1 MFCLECGKEIS
12 NTANV
17 CPYCGR
23 PQREGVQLPQAQ
35 QYQQPAQVQQPQPYQ
50 QPAQVQQPQAQPYQ
64 QPAQAQVQQPQAQQ
78 YQQPVQQQPQT
89 QQYQQ
94 PNQVMQQASG
104 FMDRLT
110 GGDFMKNYKITT
122 LVAAGLNVLLLL
134 MFFMPI
140 FKLDASS
147 TVSGL
152 PGLEFSFPDLFTL
165 TAKQQNADGV
175 DAGMNFFMVVFAII
189 SVITIVLPLV
199 KKDFA
204 KTRNF
209 IFSKICAVLYGG
221 LVIMQLSDTNSQ
233 LSKNAFTSSIS
244 LGLNFWGVLYMI
256 SAIGVIVATILMT
269 MQMKKNNSFVSGG
282 F

>member
-1 MFCLECGKEIS
+1 M
-12 NTANV
+12 
-17 CPYCGR
+17 
-23 PQREGVQLPQAQ
+23 
-35 QYQQPAQVQQPQPYQ
+35 
-50 QPAQVQQPQAQPYQ
+50 
-64 QPAQAQVQQPQAQQ
+64 PQAQQ
-78 YQQPVQQQPQT
+78 YQQPVQQP
-89 QQYQQ
+89 
-94 PNQVMQQASG
+94 QQASG

-122 LVAAGLNVLLLL
+122 LVAAGLNVLLLIL
-134 MFFMPI
+134 YFVPI

-147 TVSGL
+147 TIGGL
-152 PGLEFSFPDLFTL
+152 SGLEFSFAEYLSNS
-165 TAKQQNADGV
+165 AKQQNADGIGV
-175 DAGMNFFMVVFAII
+175 GMNFFMVVFAII

-204 KTRNF
+204 KTRKF

-221 LVIMQLSDTNSQ
+221 LVLIELNDINSQ
-233 LSKNAFTSSIS
+233 LSKNVFTSSIS

-269 MQMKKNNSFVSGG
+269 MQMKKNNSFAAGG